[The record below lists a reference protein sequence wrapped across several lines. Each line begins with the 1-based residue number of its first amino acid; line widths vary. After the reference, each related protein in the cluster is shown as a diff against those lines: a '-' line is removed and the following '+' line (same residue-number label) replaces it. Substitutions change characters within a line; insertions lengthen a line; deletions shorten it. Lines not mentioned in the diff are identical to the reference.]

1 MKVPNRTS
9 LPKLPPN
16 YLVLNVEAPA
26 STLYQCGADFV
37 QGLAHGRKVP
47 KEQLERWKFKCHD
60 VAPGAT
66 VPLKISFLAEGKP
79 LRPKGELH
87 VTTTRGKLSPSR
99 VTLDGKHDHIT
110 VRYTAPDETIK
121 VSLRAF
127 LDGYARG
134 KAHLHLE

>member
-1 MKVPNRTS
+1 MKAQNRAS

-16 YLVLNVEAPA
+16 EVVLNVDAPA
-26 STLYQCGADFV
+26 SAAYTCGSLFV
-37 QGLAHGRKVP
+37 QGLAHGRDVP
-47 KEQLERWKFKCHD
+47 REQLERRNFPCHD

-66 VPLKISFLAEGKP
+66 VALKISFLGEGKP

-87 VTTTRGKLSPSR
+87 LTTTRGKLSPAR
-99 VTLDGKHDHIT
+99 VTLDGKHDHVT